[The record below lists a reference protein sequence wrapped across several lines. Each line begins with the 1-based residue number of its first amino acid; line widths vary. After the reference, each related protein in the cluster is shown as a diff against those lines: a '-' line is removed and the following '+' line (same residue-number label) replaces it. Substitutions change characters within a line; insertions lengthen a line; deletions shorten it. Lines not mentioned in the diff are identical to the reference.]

1 MDITRFLRSSQLPVT
16 DGHFVTTH
24 VFFFAVWK
32 HLQSI
37 CWVRNIPGG
46 AGQYHSCWFNGS
58 LRCLTINNHISSYA
72 QWTDLRFA
80 CGRITSTHFN
90 VELWNKI
97 QICFMLP
104 HNNSTCIMIN
114 HTEAG
119 GACMGQLYNWPSNQI
134 KSNQIKFISHKYI
147 DILQW
152 IPDNKAYSWEVN
164 QGSWC
169 LSSWLPFKRKRK
181 GMKRKCVMKIKI
193 AKQKW

>member
-1 MDITRFLRSSQLPVT
+1 MDITRFLRSSHLPVT

-119 GACMGQLYNWPSNQI
+119 GACMGQLYNWPSVWLCSTPSHNLNQ
-134 KSNQIKFISHKYI
+134 SRHSVNRVLLRLNTLRTRQNGRHFPD
-147 DILQW
+147 DI
-152 IPDNKAYSWEVN
+152 V
-164 QGSWC
+164 
-169 LSSWLPFKRKRK
+169 
-181 GMKRKCVMKIKI
+181 KCNFLNVDV
-193 AKQKW
+193 